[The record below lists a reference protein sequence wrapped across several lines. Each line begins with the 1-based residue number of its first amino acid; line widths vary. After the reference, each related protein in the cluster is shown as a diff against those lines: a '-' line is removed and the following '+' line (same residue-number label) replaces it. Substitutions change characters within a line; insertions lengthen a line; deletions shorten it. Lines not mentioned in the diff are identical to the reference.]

1 MSNPRHNTQTA
12 NTREASTQKIGS
24 YGRGQNDAPKAVEAG
39 AITTKGIAP
48 AAGKAQEISISKGK
62 VTGKSLG
69 MGAATKGGD
78 YTWS

>member
-1 MSNPRHNTQTA
+1 MSNRLYNKQTA
-12 NTREASTQKIGS
+12 NCRSGSTAKIGS

-62 VTGKSLG
+62 ETGTSLG

>member
-1 MSNPRHNTQTA
+1 MSNRLYNKQTA
-12 NTREASTQKIGS
+12 NCRMGSTAKIGS

-62 VTGKSLG
+62 ETGTALG

>member
-1 MSNPRHNTQTA
+1 MSNRLYNKQTA
-12 NTREASTQKIGS
+12 NCRMGSTAKIGS

-48 AAGKAQEISISKGK
+48 AKGKAVDITVEKGK
-62 VTGKSLG
+62 VTGTKLG
-69 MGAATKGGD
+69 MGAATKGGK